1 MATLRELEALVHAA
15 IRQDLSV
22 DSAAAELGCDPARL
36 AIYRRFIAGHVRTA
50 LDKNFPVLAALL
62 GPERWAALGEAFYAE
77 RPPSH
82 WELNEAARP
91 FPGWLAA
98 HEEAG
103 HEGLLPFHVALASWE
118 WEEFATYV
126 HPAEIP
132 TPDELTQPAVNPTLS
147 ILESPCPVARFM
159 SRWLAG
165 DREAPLPTPA
175 DGPEVAFLW
184 RRPDTARVAFHQAV
198 DDLVFAVTVAHQG
211 LDPAAA
217 ARAHGLPEDAAVAAF
232 ERAVAMGLVLRPD
245 LR

>member
-1 MATLRELEALVHAA
+1 VATLRELEALVHAA

-103 HEGLLPFHVALASWE
+103 HEGLLPLPRRAGVVGVGGVSRPTFTRPRSR
-118 WEEFATYV
+118 
-126 HPAEIP
+126 HPMA
-132 TPDELTQPAVNPTLS
+132 
-147 ILESPCPVARFM
+147 
-159 SRWLAG
+159 
-165 DREAPLPTPA
+165 
-175 DGPEVAFLW
+175 
-184 RRPDTARVAFHQAV
+184 
-198 DDLVFAVTVAHQG
+198 
-211 LDPAAA
+211 
-217 ARAHGLPEDAAVAAF
+217 
-232 ERAVAMGLVLRPD
+232 
-245 LR
+245 